1 MKKTFVTLATVAA
14 LVAAAAPV
22 ATTLAN
28 NNTYN
33 VESQKADAI
42 VAELGREYA
51 LAYANAASAK
61 VASETTALILSDAQA
76 NRNAVYTAEDAKV
89 AAAQAVVVAAETA
102 WADAKIKAAE
112 QYPAGSTEYNALVTA
127 ADAEYAPKVADAKDD
142 LDTVTKAANEAKAV
156 ADKAVAEA
164 QADFDNAQAVLAE
177 AVAAKEAAYNKAI
190 NGGLTPAQVA
200 QAESGAEVTPA
211 APAGNGA
218 AANNGGA
225 AAPAGNGAAAPAGN
239 GAAANNGKAAA
250 KTVAAAKTETGA
262 KTLPKTSAA
271 K

>member
-14 LVAAAAPV
+14 LVAAAAPA

-28 NNTYN
+28 NPTYN

-61 VASETTALILSDAQA
+61 IASETTAHILSQAQED
-76 NRNAVYTAEDAKV
+76 RDTVYTAEDAKV
-89 AAAQAVVVAAETA
+89 AAAQAALDAVNTE
-102 WADAKIKAAE
+102 WENAKIKAAND
-112 QYPAGSTEYNALVTA
+112 YPADATKYNAAVTA
-127 ADAEYAPKVADAKDD
+127 ADFEYGIKQQEAKDTLAD
-142 LDTVTKAANEAKAV
+142 VTTKAKEAKAK

-164 QADFDNAQAVLAE
+164 QADFNKAQAELAA

-190 NGGLTPAQVA
+190 NGGLTQEQVK
-200 QAESGAEVTPA
+200 QAEAGAEVTAPSNTA
-211 APAGNGA
+211 AKP
-218 AANNGGA
+218 
-225 AAPAGNGAAAPAGN
+225 
-239 GAAANNGKAAA
+239 AA
-250 KTVAAAKTETGA
+250 KTVAAAKTGTGS

>member
-14 LVAAAAPV
+14 LVAAAAPA

-28 NNTYN
+28 NPTYN

-61 VASETTALILSDAQA
+61 IASETTALILSQAQED
-76 NRNAVYTAEDAKV
+76 RNTVYATEDAKV
-89 AAAQAVVVAAETA
+89 AAAQAALDAVNTA
-102 WADAKIKAAE
+102 WANAKIDAAE
-112 QYPAGSTEYNALVTA
+112 QYPAGSTEYNAAVTA
-127 ADAEYAPKVADAKDD
+127 ADVLYGPQVDTAEQTLAE
-142 LDTVTKAANEAKAV
+142 VTKTANEAKAK

-164 QADFDNAQAVLAE
+164 QADFNKAQAVLAE

-190 NGGLTPAQVA
+190 NGGLTPEQVK
-200 QAESGAEVTPA
+200 QAEAGAEVTPA
-211 APAGNGA
+211 KPAG
-218 AANNGGA
+218 
-225 AAPAGNGAAAPAGN
+225 
-239 GAAANNGKAAA
+239 
-250 KTVAAAKTETGA
+250 KTVAAAKTGTGA

>member
-14 LVAAAAPV
+14 LVAAAAPA

-28 NNTYN
+28 NPTYN

-61 VASETTALILSDAQA
+61 IASETTALILSQAQED
-76 NRNAVYTAEDAKV
+76 RNAVYTAEDAKV
-89 AAAQAVVVAAETA
+89 AAAQGVLDAVNEA
-102 WADAKIKAAE
+102 WANAKIDAAE
-112 QYPAGSTEYNALVTA
+112 QYPADATKYNALVTA
-127 ADAEYAPKVADAKDD
+127 ADEKYGPEADDAQKE
-142 LDTVTKAANEAKAV
+142 LDKVTKTANEAKAK

-164 QADFDNAQAVLAE
+164 QADFNKAQAVLAE

-190 NGGLTPAQVA
+190 NGGLTPEQVK
-200 QAESGAEVTPA
+200 QAEAGAEVTAPSNTA
-211 APAGNGA
+211 AKP
-218 AANNGGA
+218 
-225 AAPAGNGAAAPAGN
+225 
-239 GAAANNGKAAA
+239 AA
-250 KTVAAAKTETGA
+250 KTVAAAKTGTGS

>member
-33 VESQKADAI
+33 VESQKANAT

-51 LAYANAASAK
+51 LAYANAAVAKTNAEGAAADYNAAESALLTIKAEEARVVAEKQAALDEAKLKWENATVEVLRFTEAGNTEAATQTQNLIDSTYAPAVATATVELTDTKEAYATKVAEKQAALDEAAK
-61 VASETTALILSDAQA
+61 VKA
-76 NRNAVYTAEDAKV
+76 N
-89 AAAQAVVVAAETA
+89 
-102 WADAKIKAAE
+102 
-112 QYPAGSTEYNALVTA
+112 
-127 ADAEYAPKVADAKDD
+127 ADAE
-142 LDTVTKAANEAKAV
+142 LAA
-156 ADKAVAEA
+156 
-164 QADFDNAQAVLAE
+164 

-190 NGGLTPAQVA
+190 NGGLTPEQVA
-200 QAESGAEVTPA
+200 QAEAGQEVTN
-211 APAGNGA
+211 NGA
-218 AANNGGA
+218 AAG
-225 AAPAGNGAAAPAGN
+225 
-239 GAAANNGKAAA
+239 NGKAAA
-250 KTVAAAKTETGA
+250 KTVTAAKTETGA

>member
-33 VESQKADAI
+33 VESQKANAT

-51 LAYANAASAK
+51 LAYANAAVAKTNAEGAAADYNAAESALLEIK
-61 VASETTALILSDAQA
+61 AEADRVIAEKKADLDDAQLLWDNATVELLGYQEAGNTEKATALQ
-76 NRNAVYTAEDAKV
+76 NTM
-89 AAAQAVVVAAETA
+89 
-102 WADAKIKAAE
+102 
-112 QYPAGSTEYNALVTA
+112 
-127 ADAEYAPKVADAKDD
+127 DAEYAPAIAEATVVLKDTKDKYAEIVKEYQAKFDEAAKV
-142 LDTVTKAANEAKAV
+142 KAE
-156 ADKAVAEA
+156 ADKA
-164 QADFDNAQAVLAE
+164 LAE

-190 NGGLTPAQVA
+190 GAGAT
-200 QAESGAEVTPA
+200 AEQMAAAEAGAAV
-211 APAGNGA
+211 PAGNGA
-218 AANNGGA
+218 AA
-225 AAPAGNGAAAPAGN
+225 APAG
-239 GAAANNGKAAA
+239 NGKAAA

>member
-28 NNTYN
+28 NNTPYN

-42 VAELGREYA
+42 VVELGREYA

-61 VASETTALILSDAQA
+61 VASETTAHILSNAQE
-76 NRNAVYTAEDAKV
+76 NRNTVYTAEDAKV
-89 AAAQAVVVAAETA
+89 AAAQAALDAAKTA
-102 WADAKIKAAE
+102 WADAKIKAAND
-112 QYPAGSTEYNALVTA
+112 YPADETKYNAAVTA
-127 ADAEYAPKVADAKDD
+127 ADDTYAPAVDAAEETLK
-142 LDTVTKAANEAKAV
+142 TVTDAANKAKAE
-156 ADKAVAEA
+156 ADKAVADA
-164 QADFDNAQAVLAE
+164 QADFDKAQAVLAE
-177 AVAAKEAAYNKAI
+177 AVAAKEAAYKKAI

-200 QAESGAEVTPA
+200 QAEAGQEV
-211 APAGNGA
+211 APANNGA
-218 AANNGGA
+218 AAG
-225 AAPAGNGAAAPAGN
+225 
-239 GAAANNGKAAA
+239 NGKAAA